1 MNVMTSCQ
9 KVIAGLAL
17 ASAFA
22 IAQEKRSVV
31 VEKADGGSVTTN
43 LIGTIK
49 VNGGSSLNR
58 RWFTVNDSTSPVLLT
73 AAGVKPVY
81 NRNSS
86 VGSYAFVPS
95 GAGTARSSVKAV
107 KIVFVI
113 FNLWGD
119 RMRNLALTQVMDIG
133 SGGTVPFDGTWYA
146 SETDVQQLYTSLVF
160 VDSVM
165 LADGSIWR
173 SDKKLISAK
182 LDEVQLHVSETGLD
196 PDPPKTGGN

>member
-1 MNVMTSCQ
+1 MRSFWGMAAVLTLSSLTLLSQ
-9 KVIAGLAL
+9 D
-17 ASAFA
+17 
-22 IAQEKRSVV
+22 KRSIVL
-31 VEKADGGSVTTN
+31 EKADGGSVTTN

-58 RWFTVNDSTSPVLLT
+58 RWFTVNDSSSPVALT

-81 NRNSS
+81 NRGSSAAS
-86 VGSYAFVPS
+86 VGSYALVPS
-95 GAGTARSSVKAV
+95 GAATARSAVKAV
-107 KIVFVI
+107 KIIFVI

-119 RMRNLALTQVMDIG
+119 RMRNLALTEVMDIG
-133 SGGTVPFDGTWYA
+133 TGGSVPFEGTWYA

-173 SDKKLISAK
+173 ADKKTIAAK

-196 PDPPKTGGN
+196 PDPPASK